1 MAAKKKMPTFSKPT
15 AAVVAAFE
23 TAVAPLPGIE
33 RRTMFGYPS
42 AFHGGNMF
50 ACVFQNRMMFRLS
63 PEDRADALALP
74 GAKLFAP
81 MPGRPKKEYVD
92 LPRSVLSDAPA
103 LASWAR
109 RAHAYARTLPAKT
122 SAKRA
127 SQTAK
132 TSKTTKKRSS

>member
-1 MAAKKKMPTFSKPT
+1 MAAKRKMPTFSKPPAT
-15 AAVVAAFE
+15 VVAAFE

-50 ACVFQNRMMFRLS
+50 ACVFQDRMMFRLS
-63 PEDRADALALP
+63 PEDRAEALALA

-81 MPGRPKKEYVD
+81 MPGRPMKEYVD
-92 LPRSVLSDAPA
+92 LPRGVLSDAPA

-109 RAHAYARTLPAKT
+109 RAHAYARTLPAK
-122 SAKRA
+122 ARGKRA
-127 SQTAK
+127 AT
-132 TSKTTKKRSS
+132 TTKRKSS